1 MLVTELV
8 RRVGGTLAQSQGRF
22 PLYADPATGEWT
34 WSEDGDWCGGFWGGL
49 LSLAAVVT
57 GEPRYARAAGQVAER
72 LTARTDAPTLLRGML
87 FWYGAALPA
96 VLAGDEE
103 PGATTAVAAARS
115 LSIGFD
121 PLAGLLPPQEEDVV
135 KYGWPRPGA
144 CVDGLPGTV
153 PLLAFACERTGARE
167 LLVMAE
173 SHARTGYAMCVREDG
188 SVAQTSA
195 GAVNGSSPT
204 STWAR
209 AQAWAM
215 LGLAQAAHLSA
226 EFIGPATEVADW
238 YLAHVPSDLV
248 CYWDF
253 DDPGIPAAPR
263 DTSATAIAAAA
274 LAKLAPL
281 AKDGYREQAA
291 ATLEAL
297 ARGHLNEHGGLV
309 DGCYDRRK
317 GLATAHELV
326 WGDYFLLEAALT
338 LDGTIDPGRV

>member
-1 MLVTELV
+1 MVVTELV
-8 RRVGGTLAQSQGRF
+8 RRVEATLAQSQGRF
-22 PLYADPATGEWT
+22 PVHADPVTGEWT

-49 LSLAAVVT
+49 LSLAAVAT
-57 GEPRYARAAGQVAER
+57 GDPRFALAAGEVAGR
-72 LTARTDAPTLLRGML
+72 LAARTDAPTLLRGLL

-103 PGATTAVAAARS
+103 PGAPTALAAAQS

-121 PLAGLLPPQEEDVV
+121 PLAGLLPPQEEDVA

-153 PLLAFACERTGARE
+153 PLLAFASERTGARE

-173 SHARTGYAMCVREDG
+173 SHARACRAICVREDG
-188 SVAQTSA
+188 SVAQTST
-195 GAVNGSSPT
+195 GAVNGSSPG

-215 LGLAQAAHLSA
+215 LGLAQAAHLSP
-226 EFIGPATEVADW
+226 EFTEPAAEVADW
-238 YLAHVPSDLV
+238 YTAHVPSDLV

-253 DDPGIPAAPR
+253 DDPGIPDAPR

-291 ATLEAL
+291 DTLAAL
-297 ARGHLNEHGGLV
+297 ARDHLNEHGGLV
-309 DGCYDRRK
+309 DGCYNRRK
-317 GLATAHELV
+317 GLAVGHELI
-326 WGDYFLLEAALT
+326 WGDYFLLEAALV
-338 LDGTIDPGRV
+338 LDGAIDTSRL